1 MSGAGEPHEGDL
13 DLLAA
18 EYVLGTLG
26 NAEARRAEELL
37 AQDAAF
43 RASVQAWERR
53 LAPLASLVP
62 PHQPPPDLWS
72 RIEASTAAAP
82 KPNKVS
88 PAPRQPW
95 RRRLAVWQAAT
106 VASLALAVAIAA
118 FTVLRESARP
128 TPVAV
133 LAAPN
138 SGPVFI
144 AEAVPGGLQLHPAG
158 AVQVAAGKD
167 LELWALPA
175 GSTRPRSLGVLPA
188 TGRTIPAHLPAGT
201 QLLVSL
207 EPQGGS
213 PTGQPT
219 GPVLLAS
226 RGLPQL

>member
-1 MSGAGEPHEGDL
+1 MSGADDPHDGDL

-18 EYVLGTLG
+18 EYVLGTLD
-26 NAEARRAEELL
+26 ADEARRAEELM
-37 AQDAAF
+37 AQNTAF

-53 LAPLASLVP
+53 LAPLASLVSP
-62 PHQPPPDLWS
+62 REPPPALWS

-82 KPNKVS
+82 KPNAAS
-88 PAPRQPW
+88 PPPREPW
-95 RRRLAVWQAAT
+95 RRQLAAWRIAT
-106 VASLALAVAIAA
+106 VGSLALAAAVAA
-118 FTVLRESARP
+118 FAVLREPTRP

-133 LAAPN
+133 LAAPD

-144 AEAVPGGLQLHPAG
+144 AESVPDGLQLHPAG

-167 LELWALPA
+167 LELWELPA
-175 GSTRPRSLGVLPA
+175 GSTRPQSLGVLPA
-188 TGRTIPAHLPAGT
+188 TGRTIPAPLPPGT

-219 GPVLLAS
+219 GPVILAS
-226 RGLPQL
+226 RGLPKM

>member
-1 MSGAGEPHEGDL
+1 VSGAGELPDGDL

-26 NAEARRAEELL
+26 TDEARRAEELMV
-37 AQDAAF
+37 QDAAF

-62 PHQPPPDLWS
+62 PREPPSDLWS
-72 RIEASTAAAP
+72 RIEASTTAKSMPSAAG
-82 KPNKVS
+82 
-88 PAPRQPW
+88 PAPREPW
-95 RRRLAVWQAAT
+95 RRQLAAWRVAT
-106 VASLALAVAIAA
+106 VGSLALAAAIAA
-118 FTVLRESARP
+118 FAVLREPARP

-133 LAAPN
+133 LAAPD

-144 AEAVPGGLQLHPAG
+144 AEAVPDGLQLHPAG

-167 LELWALPA
+167 LELWEPPA
-175 GSTRPRSLGVLPA
+175 GSTRPQSLGVLPA
-188 TGRTIPAHLPAGT
+188 AGRTITAPLPPGT

-219 GPVLLAS
+219 GPVILAS